1 MENQQTTAEGGD
13 LHQGDGDTVPGW
25 AEMGRNLAGAGW
37 GALKRAPGAGYNFV
51 AGTKIRKVITALLGL
66 LATALGA
73 WKVRADRL
81 AREEAE
87 RTFNERALIRL
98 AELQQSVANQTAS
111 GIEYINQQSPHLSYE
126 YAIPILAAVVGIAG
140 MKKYWQPI
148 RERFLQVLN
157 RRHVSVKRVNSHVA
171 SGPASKKKFVA
182 IVKEVAN
189 MERGSRSRSKK
200 SNSKSRSKRRSSR
213 KSNRR

>member
-1 MENQQTTAEGGD
+1 MADPDQQPKGPTAGGTGATD
-13 LHQGDGDTVPGW
+13 PVPGW
-25 AEMGRNLAGAGW
+25 FARNWNYVKENG
-37 GALKRAPGAGYNFV
+37 KQS
-51 AGTKIRKVITALLGL
+51 IITTLLTL

-73 WKVRADRL
+73 WKMRADRL

-140 MKKYWQPI
+140 LKKYWQPI

-182 IVKEVAN
+182 IVKEVAKI
-189 MERGSRSRSKK
+189 ERGSRSRSKK